1 MQRVGILTSGGDA
14 PGMNAAIW
22 AVIKLAAAR
31 DIEVVGIERGYD
43 GLIDGAF
50 RPLTRL
56 TSADSLVPAY
66 GLEWLAG
73 SGGTLLGS
81 SRCPRFLETE
91 GRAEACRQ
99 MNEAGIDGLIVVGG
113 NGSLTGAHAL
123 AGECGVPV
131 VGLPASIDNDIGGTD
146 TAIGV
151 DTALNTIIEACDR
164 IADTARSHHRAFI
177 LEVMGRRSG
186 FLAIAAAVA
195 ITADAVLV
203 PESPKGE
210 AEILDGIEQLVRHS
224 FSPEREKRR
233 VIVVKAEGVET
244 SCVSLADA
252 LERRLDDLSDVS
264 VRAMVLGH
272 IVRGGRPSYRDRMI
286 AGRLAM
292 GAVGGLLAGANDVM
306 IGWDSPVGEPTI
318 DGNVFTVPL
327 QVVMEETKA
336 MLDGTSEVVRKRMAL
351 FASVEGVLAL

>member
-1 MQRVGILTSGGDA
+1 
-14 PGMNAAIW
+14 MNAAIW

-56 TSADSLVPAY
+56 TSADSLVPAK

-210 AEILDGIEQLVRHS
+210 AEILDRVEQLVRRS

-244 SCVSLADA
+244 SSISLAEA
-252 LERRLDDLSDVS
+252 LERRLEDLTDVS

-318 DGNVFTVPL
+318 DDNVFTVPL
-327 QVVMEETKA
+327 EVVMEETKA